1 MSGIAPIF
9 RKEMEDHF
17 TSVRFVLITA
27 LIFMVGIIVTSMVG
41 MGLRSELEG
50 YSKPAFVFLLLFTAT
65 GRFFSFTQFMGFFG
79 PLMGIIL
86 GFDSINRERI
96 GRTLTKLLSQPIYRD
111 SVINAKFLSGIGIIG
126 LILLGMILLICG
138 LNFILVGVVP
148 GGSEIVRLFLY
159 FVVTLVYISFWLSVS
174 ILFSILFRSTAT
186 SALASL
192 ALWIFLSFFLGIGG
206 AFIADALAPLKE
218 GPSIDPSVLLRHER
232 IQRTISFFSPI
243 SVYTDT
249 TSILLDPLRKTTKGL
264 VLMGPL
270 ERLSISRF
278 QGPLPVLDSFLI
290 VLPHVVSLV
299 ALTLVSFAICYLV
312 FMRQEIR
319 SA

>member
-1 MSGIAPIF
+1 LSGIAPIF

-27 LIFMVGIIVTSMVG
+27 LILMVGIIITSMVG

-50 YSKPAFVFLLLFTAT
+50 YSKPPFVFLLLFTAT
-65 GRFFSFTQFMGFFG
+65 GRFFSFAQFIGFFG

-126 LILLGMILLICG
+126 IILLGMILLICG
-138 LNFILVGVVP
+138 LSFILVGVVP
-148 GGSEIVRLFLY
+148 GGSEIMRLFLY
-159 FVVTLVYISFWLSVS
+159 FVITLVYVSFWLSVS
-174 ILFSILFRSTAT
+174 ILFSIIFRSTAT

-192 ALWIFLSFFLGIGG
+192 ALWIFFSFFLGIGG
-206 AFIADALAPLKE
+206 SFIADALAPLKE
-218 GPSIDPSVLLRHER
+218 GSTVDPAVLLRHER
-232 IQRTISFFSPI
+232 IQRIVSFFSPI

-249 TSILLDPLRKTTKGL
+249 TSILLDPLRKTTKGI

-278 QGPLPVLDSFLI
+278 QGPLPVLDSLLI

-299 ALTLVSFAICYLV
+299 ALTLVCFAICYFV